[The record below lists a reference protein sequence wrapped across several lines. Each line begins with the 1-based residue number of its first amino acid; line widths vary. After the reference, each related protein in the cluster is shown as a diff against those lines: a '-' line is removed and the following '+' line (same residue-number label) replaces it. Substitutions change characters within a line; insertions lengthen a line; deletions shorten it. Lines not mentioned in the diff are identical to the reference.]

1 MAEFRYEIKIP
12 KERVAVLIG
21 KKGETKKNLEKATK
35 TDIEIDS
42 KEGDVIVKGEDA
54 LGLFSTKEI
63 IRSIGRGFNPEVAML
78 LLNQDNCFELINLN
92 DYIKSKSSGYRIKA
106 RIIGSEGKA
115 RKIIEDLTECHICVF
130 GKTIGIIGDVERVSL
145 ARRAVESLLAGSP
158 HANVYHWLEKQRRIQ
173 KNDNHDNFKNI

>member
-21 KKGETKKNLEKATK
+21 KKGETKRNLEKATK

-63 IRSIGRGFNPEVAML
+63 IRSIGRGFNPEVSML

-130 GKTIGIIGDVERVSL
+130 GKTIGIIGDVERVAL

-158 HANVYHWLEKQRRIQ
+158 HANVYHWLEKQRRLQ
-173 KNDNHDNFKNI
+173 KNDNNENFKDI